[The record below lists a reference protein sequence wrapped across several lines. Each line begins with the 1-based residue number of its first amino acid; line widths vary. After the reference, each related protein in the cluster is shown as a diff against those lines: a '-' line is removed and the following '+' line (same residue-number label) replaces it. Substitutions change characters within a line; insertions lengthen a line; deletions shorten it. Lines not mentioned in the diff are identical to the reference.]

1 MHASKRLSFLT
12 AACLFCCAAPALANS
27 NWDLEF
33 EFQNPGGR
41 PTVATMRN
49 YILGCVPAR
58 SVVGTPLPAG
68 PQGPFKLTTP
78 LVGGREVGDSALYNY
93 LNGCNRKPA
102 SVTGVA
108 VMGDD

>member
-27 NWDLEF
+27 NWNLEF

-49 YILGCVPAR
+49 YIIGCVPEG
-58 SVVGTPLPAG
+58 SGVGTPLPAG
-68 PQGPFKLTTP
+68 PRGPFQLTTP
-78 LVGGREVGDSALYNY
+78 PVRGREVGDSALYNY
-93 LNGCNRKPA
+93 LNGCDRKPA
-102 SVTGVA
+102 SVTGIA
-108 VMGDD
+108 VMRDD

>member
-12 AACLFCCAAPALANS
+12 AACLLCCAAPALANS

-41 PTVATMRN
+41 PTVANMRN

-78 LVGGREVGDSALYNY
+78 PVRGREVGDSALYNY
-93 LNGCNRKPA
+93 LNGCNLKPA